1 MNSEVQPLPT
11 DNTRVED
18 KTTENLGDE
27 RTRSAPF
34 SDYINNR
41 SMSGGDQEAVF
52 PNGSTSI
59 KEEVATWL
67 ENTQSPLKVET
78 SLSVEPQQETSAFE
92 GVGEDAQ
99 LEQVCH
105 PRHFMWWCVRLG
117 TGR

>member
-18 KTTENLGDE
+18 KTTKILGDE

-52 PNGSTSI
+52 PNGTTSI

-78 SLSVEPQQETSAFE
+78 SVSVEPEQETSAFE
-92 GVGEDAQ
+92 GAVEDAQ
-99 LEQVCH
+99 PEQVCYLH
-105 PRHFMWWCVRLG
+105 PFHAMMCTSRNW
-117 TGR
+117 